1 MLLEDQRERAA
12 GLRSCV
18 QLPELVMETKW
29 WANCIVKLNYKVL
42 KFDLIY
48 D

>member
-1 MLLEDQRERAA
+1 MIICSSERLDTALMLLEDQRERAA

-29 WANCIVKLNYKVL
+29 
-42 KFDLIY
+42 
-48 D
+48 